1 MRIVENE
8 KVIYLRQSWLNDVI
22 ICPERARFK
31 IVAPHMSGASD
42 ATIMG
47 TAVHHAI
54 ETVLAGGHPSLMVE
68 TALTHWEHLKTQP
81 YKTTSLDPDKGEA
94 QITSM
99 CQAFIDDILPN
110 VVLGG
115 SIEMP
120 FKVPTNLAVGDYD
133 IWYEGTMD
141 YVDPNGV
148 VWDWKTASR
157 PYYLKEKQSQ
167 SIQATVYAH
176 AVATLGMT
184 AYPVEFRYGVML
196 RQEKPKAQIGVL
208 SRTHEHN
215 DWLMHTIKPIVQS
228 AMVMSAERNWI
239 MNDTSALCS
248 EKWCDYWSLCKGSH
262 ISPPGLSL
270 PLQTV
275 SVTKSEPVSD
285 TVIANTNQQGE

>member
-1 MRIVENE
+1 MKIDNENNI
-8 KVIYLRQSWLNDVI
+8 IYLRQSWLNDVI

-31 IVAPHMSGASD
+31 IVAPEMSGPSD

-47 TAVHHAI
+47 TAVHHGI
-54 ETVLAGGHPSLMVE
+54 ETILKGGSPREMLDDVM
-68 TALTHWEHLKTQP
+68 THWGQLKTEP
-81 YKTTSLDPDKGEA
+81 YKVTNIDPDKAEA
-94 QITSM
+94 QIAGM
-99 CQAFIDDILPN
+99 CEAFVDDILPS
-110 VVLGG
+110 VALGG
-115 SIEMP
+115 NIEMP
-120 FKVPTNLAVGDYD
+120 FKVQTNLAVGDYD

-148 VWDWKTASR
+148 VWDWKTSSR

-184 AYPVEFRYGVML
+184 DYPVEFRYGVMV

-208 SRTHEHN
+208 SRTREHN
-215 DWLMHTIKPIVQS
+215 DWLLHTIKPVVQT
-228 AMVMSAERNWI
+228 AMVMSTNRNWI

-248 EKWCDYWSLCKGSH
+248 DKWCDYWNLCKGAHLSYRE
-262 ISPPGLSL
+262 LSL

-275 SVTKSEPVSD
+275 SVTKSEPASD
-285 TVIANTNQQGE
+285 IVIANTNQQGE